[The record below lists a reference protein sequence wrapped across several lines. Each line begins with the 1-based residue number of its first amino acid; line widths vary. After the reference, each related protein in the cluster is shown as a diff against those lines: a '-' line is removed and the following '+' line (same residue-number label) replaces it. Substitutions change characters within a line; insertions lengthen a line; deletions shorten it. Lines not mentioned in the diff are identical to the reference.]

1 MSEDLLFAVADRIA
15 TITLNRPAV
24 LNSYTE
30 QMVEGWVAALEQ
42 CKRDPDIRV
51 VVITGV
57 GRGFCT
63 GGDVSGFA
71 ERAAQTPA
79 EVKARLA
86 NGPQRLP
93 WLLFELDKPVIAAL
107 NGIATGGGLDIALA
121 CDIRLAAESAK
132 LAETYTR
139 MGLLACMGG
148 AWFLPRI
155 VGIAKALEML
165 WTSEWVEARE
175 AAAIG
180 LVSKVI
186 PDTELMQETYVLARK
201 LAAAAPLSV
210 RLSKR
215 VLRQGLQQDLA
226 TSLDYAASNLPVAR
240 LSADH
245 KEAVSAYND
254 KRTPDFRGQ

>member
-165 WTSEWVEARE
+165 WTSE
-175 AAAIG
+175 